1 MVSRAPIDS
10 SRAEMRGT
18 HTGKIS
24 VYVLVPLSPS
34 HSPAPP
40 KRMAWATVLTEVVI
54 LSKGEPGEGHARTP

>member
-18 HTGKIS
+18 HAGKIS
-24 VYVLVPLSPS
+24 LYVFIPLSPS
-34 HSPAPP
+34 HSLAPP

-54 LSKGEPGEGHARTP
+54 LSKGGPGEEHARTP